1 MSPPLRV
8 SFAFS
13 PGHEVPVGRLALDG
27 NSVVFEYD
35 SAFGNGLALNPT
47 WRTAPGLVRPRDPR
61 AFDGLHGVFGDSLP
75 DAWGEL
81 LLERRLRHAE
91 RSTTELTVLDR
102 LALVGREGRGALV
115 YEPSQNEGS
124 GLHELDLDRL
134 AEETRE
140 ILSGSAD
147 DVLYEIERLGGS
159 SGGARPKVHVALDDS
174 GHARAD
180 ERATLPA
187 GFTSWIVKF
196 HGSVDRFDDIGP
208 LEAAYAEAARVAD
221 IEMPRTRLIPAKHG
235 PGYFATERFDRTAQ
249 GGRLHMLSVAG
260 MLDVDWNLPS
270 ISYELLLDA
279 VRGVTRDEQA
289 VVQMFR
295 RMAFN
300 VLAGNRDDHTKQHAF
315 LMDEHGVWRLSP
327 AFDLT
332 LAAGPGNEHYLT
344 INGRGRDIERSDLLA
359 VAQAQGINSRRAAE
373 IIDGVATAV
382 AKLPSIANEFGIS
395 RSTAT
400 ELKTTIERQHSQ

>member
-1 MSPPLRV
+1 VSTPLRV

-13 PGHEVPVGRLALDG
+13 PDRQIPVGRLALDG
-27 NSVVFEYD
+27 NAVVFEYD
-35 SAFGNGLALNPT
+35 PAFGHGLALNPT
-47 WRTAPGLVRPRDPR
+47 WRRAPGLVWPRDPR

-75 DAWGEL
+75 DAWGRL
-81 LLERRLRHAE
+81 LLERRLRHAG
-91 RSTTELTVLDR
+91 RSTTELTVLER

-115 YEPSQNEGS
+115 YEPSRDEAS
-124 GLHELDLDRL
+124 RLHELDLDQL
-134 AEETRE
+134 AEQTRS
-140 ILSGSAD
+140 ILSGNTD
-147 DVLYEIERLGGS
+147 DVLYEIEQLGGS
-159 SGGARPKVHVALDDS
+159 SGGARPKVHVALDDA
-174 GHARAD
+174 GRARAD
-180 ERATLPA
+180 EGGDLPV

-208 LEAAYAEAARVAD
+208 LEAAYAEAARVAG
-221 IEMPRTRLIPAKHG
+221 IEMPRTRLIPAKSG
-235 PGYFATERFDRTAQ
+235 PGYFATERFDRKAQ

-295 RMAFN
+295 RMVFN

-315 LMDEHGVWRLSP
+315 LMDERGVWRLSP

-332 LAAGPGNEHYLT
+332 LASGPGNEHYLT
-344 INGRGRDIERSDLLA
+344 INGRGRDIERNDLLA
-359 VAQAQGINSRRAAE
+359 AAQAQSINTRRAAE
-373 IIDGVATAV
+373 IIDEVATAV
-382 AKLPSIANEFGIS
+382 AKLPSIANDFGVS
-395 RSTAT
+395 KTTAK
-400 ELKTTIERQHSQ
+400 ELKTTIEH